1 MPIVLPFTKLISNEL
16 ADVCRLIQETVV
28 TENKIVD
35 ELLQSLDSTG
45 GKMLRPSLVLLSAK
59 CCGKTTVQHIKI
71 AAIMEM
77 LHLATLLHDDVIDQG
92 QKRRHRQTLNALK
105 GNSFAVLCGDFVLT
119 KIFKMC
125 TELDKKIS
133 AVIAE
138 TTTRICLGEMAQ
150 NIQMQNWDLSED
162 DYVDIIREKSAS
174 LFSTCC
180 QLGAIGAAADNKEI
194 EALAV
199 FGLNLGISFQLN
211 DDLLDIVGD
220 EEKLGKNS
228 GSDLAKSKPTLGII
242 NLLAKLEQK
251 ERLEVVKKLD
261 SGQYSQKDLMQI
273 LKSNGCLEYVRAR
286 TNEFSQAAIDSLLP
300 IADSPAKN
308 TLVETVKFLTNC

>member
-1 MPIVLPFTKLISNEL
+1 MALPFTKLISNEL
-16 ADVCRLIQETVV
+16 ADVRRLIQKTAAA
-28 TENKIVD
+28 ENKVVNGF
-35 ELLQSLDSTG
+35 LQSLDSTG
-45 GKMLRPSLVLLSAK
+45 GKMLRPGLVLLSAK
-59 CCGKTTVQHIKI
+59 CCGQINPQHIQA

-77 LHLATLLHDDVIDQG
+77 IHLATLLHDDVIDHG

-125 TELDKKIS
+125 TELDKKTS
-133 AVIAE
+133 AIIAE
-138 TTTRICLGEMAQ
+138 TTTRICMGEMTQ

-162 DYVDIIREKSAS
+162 DYIDIIREKSAA

-180 QLGAIGAAADNKEI
+180 GLGAIESGAGNNQI
-194 EALAV
+194 EAFTD

-220 EEKLGKNS
+220 ENKLGKNS
-228 GSDLAKSKPTLGII
+228 GSDLAKSKPTLAII
-242 NLLAKLEQK
+242 NLLAKSEQK
-251 ERLEVVKKLD
+251 ERQKIVEKLNN
-261 SGQYSQKDLMQI
+261 GQYSQKDLRQI

-286 TNEFSQAAIDSLLP
+286 TDEFGQAAIDSLST
-300 IADSPAKN
+300 IAESPAKN
-308 TLVETVKFLTNC
+308 ALIETTKFLINC

>member
-1 MPIVLPFTKLISNEL
+1 MALPFTKIISNEL
-16 ADVCRLIQETVV
+16 VDVRRLIQT
-28 TENKIVD
+28 TIKADDKSVD
-35 ELLQSLDSTG
+35 ALLQSLDSTG
-45 GKMLRPSLVLLSAK
+45 GKMLRPALVLLSAK
-59 CCGKTTVQHIKI
+59 CCGQITPQHIHV

-92 QKRRHRQTLNALK
+92 QTRRHRQTLNALK

-125 TELDKKIS
+125 TELNKTTSGI
-133 AVIAE
+133 IAE

-162 DYVDIIREKSAS
+162 EYIDIIREKSAA

-180 QLGAIGAAADNKEI
+180 QLGALEANADEKQI
-194 EALAV
+194 EALAE
-199 FGLNLGISFQLN
+199 FGMNLGISFQLN

-220 EEKLGKNS
+220 ENKLGKNS

-242 NLLAKLEQK
+242 NLLAKSEQN
-251 ERLEVVKKLD
+251 ERQDIIEKLNNGD
-261 SGQYSQKDLMQI
+261 YTQKDLKQI
-273 LKSNGCLEYVRAR
+273 LKSTGSLEYIR
-286 TNEFSQAAIDSLLP
+286 TQTGEFSSAAINSLSL
-300 IADSPAKN
+300 IADGPAKN
-308 TLVETVKFLTNC
+308 ALIETAKFLTNC